1 MSGIFFVVI
10 YWRTCNCLSIVQN
23 QNIVIMK
30 TTKNII
36 GLGVITGVVVFAFLR
51 SFSTKMDRKLVGSKK
66 AEVQL
71 T

>member
-1 MSGIFFVVI
+1 
-10 YWRTCNCLSIVQN
+10 
-23 QNIVIMK
+23 MK

-36 GLGVITGVVVFAFLR
+36 GLGLITGVVVFAFLR
-51 SFSTKMDRKLVGSKK
+51 SFSGKMDRKLVGSKK